1 MTRAV
6 PSVHVV
12 RDLEALQVLSNPR
25 RVRILAALREPA
37 SAAAVARSLDE
48 PRQRVNYHLKELER
62 AGLVERVDEQ
72 RVGNFVETRF
82 RASARSF
89 VVAPEVVWADPRRV
103 ETLREQHALE
113 DLVRAGGRLQQDAVA
128 LLDAAAFDGAQIA
141 SACVDVEVSFA
152 DAANRSEFLRRYLDA
167 VKDLCERHGARTGAP
182 YRSLLAVYPR
192 PDSTEGASDH
202 A

>member
-1 MTRAV
+1 MT
-6 PSVHVV
+6 PPMQSVHVV
-12 RDLEALQVLSNPR
+12 KDLDALQVLSNPR

-37 SAAAVARSLDE
+37 SAAAVARSLGE

-72 RVGNFVETRF
+72 RVGNFIETRF

-89 VVAPEVVWADPRRV
+89 VVAPEVAWADPRRV

-113 DLVRAGGRLQQDAVA
+113 DLVLAGGRLQRDAAA

-141 SACVDVEVSFA
+141 SASVDVEVSFA
-152 DAANRSEFLRRYLDA
+152 DEAARADFLRDYLDA
-167 VKDLCERHGARTGAP
+167 VKDLCERYGARRGAP
-182 YRSLLAVYPR
+182 YRALLAVYPQ
-192 PDSTEGASDH
+192 PGNTEGAPDH
-202 A
+202 G